1 MLCKLLLNELIFEVP
16 HREKAM
22 EIPGNEFRINKNKGV
37 SGVTPKPNKPGVGD
51 TSAASQVA
59 GSEHIALS
67 AKAKGIQKALET
79 VQATPDIRIEK
90 INRIKTEIAEGRF
103 QVSSEA
109 VAEKILG
116 ELLSESE
123 FLE

>member
-1 MLCKLLLNELIFEVP
+1 
-16 HREKAM
+16 M

-37 SGVTPKPNKPGVGD
+37 SDITPKQNKNARSDAPATG
-51 TSAASQVA
+51 QVA
-59 GSEHIALS
+59 GSEQIALS

-79 VQATPDIRIEK
+79 VQSTPDIRTEK

-103 QVSSEA
+103 QIHSEA
-109 VAEKILG
+109 VAEKILS

>member
-1 MLCKLLLNELIFEVP
+1 LRELLLNGLIFEVP
-16 HREKAM
+16 SRGKAM
-22 EIPGNEFRINKNKGV
+22 GIPGNEFRINKNKGV
-37 SGVTPKPNKPGVGD
+37 SDVTPKQNKPAKGD
-51 TSAASQVA
+51 VPATGQVT
-59 GSEHIALS
+59 GSEQIALS

-79 VQATPDIRIEK
+79 VQSTPDIRTEK

-103 QVSSEA
+103 QISSEA
-109 VAEKILG
+109 VAEKILS

>member
-1 MLCKLLLNELIFEVP
+1 
-16 HREKAM
+16 M

-37 SGVTPKPNKPGVGD
+37 SDVTPKPSKVAKSGGPQTG
-51 TSAASQVA
+51 QVA
-59 GSEHIALS
+59 GGEQIALS

-79 VQATPDIRIEK
+79 VQSTPDIRTEK

-103 QVSSEA
+103 QINSEK
-109 VAEKILG
+109 VAEKILS

-123 FLE
+123 FIE

>member
-1 MLCKLLLNELIFEVP
+1 
-16 HREKAM
+16 M

-37 SGVTPKPNKPGVGD
+37 SDATPKPNKSATGD
-51 TSAASQVA
+51 DAQTGQVT
-59 GSEHIALS
+59 GGEQIALS
-67 AKAKGIQKALET
+67 SKAKGIQKAFET
-79 VQATPDIRIEK
+79 VQSTPDIRTEK
-90 INRIKTEIAEGRF
+90 VNRIKTEIAEGRF
-103 QVSSEA
+103 QIHSEA

>member
-1 MLCKLLLNELIFEVP
+1 
-16 HREKAM
+16 M

-37 SGVTPKPNKPGVGD
+37 SDVTPKPNKAAASEV
-51 TSAASQVA
+51 SAASPVA
-59 GSEHIALS
+59 GGEQIALS
-67 AKAKGIQKALET
+67 ARAKGIQKALET
-79 VQATPDIRIEK
+79 VQATPDIRTEK

-103 QVSSEA
+103 QIRSEA
-109 VAEKILG
+109 VAEKILS

>member
-1 MLCKLLLNELIFEVP
+1 
-16 HREKAM
+16 M

-37 SGVTPKPNKPGVGD
+37 SDVTPKQNKKATGD
-51 TSAASQVA
+51 VAAASPVTGGEQ
-59 GSEHIALS
+59 IALS

-79 VQATPDIRIEK
+79 VQSTPDIRTEK

-103 QVSSEA
+103 QIRSEA
-109 VAEKILG
+109 VAEKILS